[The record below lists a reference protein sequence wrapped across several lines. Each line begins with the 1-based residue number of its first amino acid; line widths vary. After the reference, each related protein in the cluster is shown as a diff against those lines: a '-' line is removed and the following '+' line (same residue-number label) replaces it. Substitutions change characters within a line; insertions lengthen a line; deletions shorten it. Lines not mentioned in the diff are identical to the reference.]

1 MRLHEKIIYF
11 SIENVIFYHKL
22 ETYKFIIELNRFYR
36 NDCNR
41 NLCDHYLKLFKMKFM
56 LYEKHGVHKDL
67 KRFIGKNVY
76 SNYGVV
82 VSGFVGLVGFVG
94 FVGFVGLLSVS
105 PDGLVERV
113 RLLLFSL

>member
-11 SIENVIFYHKL
+11 SIENAIFYHKL
-22 ETYKFIIELNRFYR
+22 ETYKFIIELNRF
-36 NDCNR
+36 C
-41 NLCDHYLKLFKMKFM
+41 
-56 LYEKHGVHKDL
+56 GVHKDL

-82 VSGFVGLVGFVG
+82 VSGFVGLVGLVG